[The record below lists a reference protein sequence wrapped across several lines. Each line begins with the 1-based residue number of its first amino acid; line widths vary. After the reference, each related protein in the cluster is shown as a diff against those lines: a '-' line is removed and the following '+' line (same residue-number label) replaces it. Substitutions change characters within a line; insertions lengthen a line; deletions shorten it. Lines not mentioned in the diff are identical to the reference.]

1 MPEPHLLPQH
11 AAFAALHPATE
22 AKPAT
27 ETFFKKS
34 LLFMHSPEMYLLM
47 NEKSS
52 RYYTIYFRLWY
63 LRQTA
68 SGQKKNGHA
77 LQDCIPRKSAMQERG
92 KEKGIPERMPDSKEK
107 KPAAPYSRTG
117 ESRTTLGEGALN
129 FRVRNGNGCD
139 NSSMATGK
147 KPQAGC

>member
-1 MPEPHLLPQH
+1 MRGQTLLLRGQTLQGKIKDEK
-11 AAFAALHPATE
+11 ASVIGCL
-22 AKPAT
+22 
-27 ETFFKKS
+27 S
-34 LLFMHSPEMYLLM
+34 
-47 NEKSS
+47 NEK
-52 RYYTIYFRLWY
+52 
-63 LRQTA
+63 
-68 SGQKKNGHA
+68 
-77 LQDCIPRKSAMQERG
+77 
-92 KEKGIPERMPDSKEK
+92 K

>member
-1 MPEPHLLPQH
+1 M
-11 AAFAALHPATE
+11 
-22 AKPAT
+22 K
-27 ETFFKKS
+27 
-34 LLFMHSPEMYLLM
+34 
-47 NEKSS
+47 
-52 RYYTIYFRLWY
+52 I
-63 LRQTA
+63 
-68 SGQKKNGHA
+68 
-77 LQDCIPRKSAMQERG
+77 
-92 KEKGIPERMPDSKEK
+92 K